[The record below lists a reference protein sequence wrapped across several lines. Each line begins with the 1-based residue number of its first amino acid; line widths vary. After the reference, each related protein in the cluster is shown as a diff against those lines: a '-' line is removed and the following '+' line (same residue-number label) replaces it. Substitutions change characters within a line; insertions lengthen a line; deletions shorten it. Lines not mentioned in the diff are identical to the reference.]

1 MKKIVIDGKEYF
13 QMELSDIEK
22 LPKQNHSKDM
32 LKDNNPECAQKYRE
46 ELMPEIEKKV
56 REYFQPEK

>member
-32 LKDNNPECAQKYRE
+32 LKDNNYDKCLY
-46 ELMPEIEKKV
+46 EIRLSFLPDHIE
-56 REYFQPEK
+56 